1 MPLIPMGI
9 EVKDRGRVP
18 ADLMVIF
25 KAAIS
30 QQG

>member
-25 KAAIS
+25 KAVS